1 MINRDDRFRLDGRQA
16 LITGSCRG
24 IGLELARGLAQAGA
38 AVVLNG
44 RAVERSRAA
53 CQALREEGFA
63 AEFAVFDVTDGAQV
77 RTAIADLE
85 ERLGP
90 IDILVNNAG
99 IQHRA
104 PLEEF
109 GSEQWH
115 DLVRTNLDGVF
126 HVSQAVARRMIER
139 RRGKIINIGSVQC
152 ELARP
157 SIAPYAATKGALR
170 MLTRGMCAD
179 WARYGIQANG
189 LAPGYFQT
197 ELNRA
202 LLDDE
207 DFSAWL
213 CQRTPAGRW
222 GKPEE
227 LCGAAVFLASAAS
240 DFVNGQMLYVD
251 GGLTSVV

>member
-1 MINRDDRFRLDGRQA
+1 MKNGNDLFRLDGRRA
-16 LITGSCRG
+16 LITGAARG
-24 IGLELARGLAQAGA
+24 IGLALARGLAGAGA
-38 AVVLNG
+38 AVVING
-44 RAVERSRAA
+44 RDDQRTLAA
-53 CQALREEGFA
+53 CVALRDEGIDA
-63 AEFAVFDVTDGAQV
+63 QPAVFDVAEREQV
-77 RTAIADLE
+77 RVVVDELE
-85 ERLGP
+85 SRLGP

-104 PLEEF
+104 PLEAFAPEH
-109 GSEQWH
+109 WH

-126 HVSQAVARRMIER
+126 QVSQAVARHMIGR
-139 RRGKIINIGSVQC
+139 RRGKIINIGSVQS

-189 LAPGYFQT
+189 LAPGYIRT

-202 LLDDE
+202 LVDDE
-207 DFSAWL
+207 AFSAWL
-213 CQRTPAGRW
+213 CRRTPAGRW
-222 GKPEE
+222 GAPEE
-227 LCGAAVFLASAAS
+227 LCGAAVFLASSAA
-240 DFVNGQMLYVD
+240 DFVNGQMLHVD